1 MELLRTRTSAHKRH
15 SGLVGYQP
23 GVGWTEPLVT
33 ASYFSL

>member
-23 GVGWTEPLVT
+23 GVGWTEPPVT